1 MSQRENRIM
10 VMKTIAVFL
19 LIVFSCVVQAEEEW
33 TLGKEENGIKVFT
46 KKIEGSKFKAFRAET
61 VVNATLST
69 LMAVHADVEY
79 VNEWLKDCA
88 ESQLLTE
95 FDPNGYAVYF
105 KTDSPWPVKDRDYTL
120 KYKIE
125 QDPKDY
131 TLTIYFTA
139 EVGLMPESD
148 DCVRITVLDGFW
160 KMKPVASGGVKVIY
174 QVSTDPG
181 GGVPAWLANSFVID
195 QPFHSLTKL
204 HDRVKMEKYQGKK
217 FEFVKEPK

>member
-1 MSQRENRIM
+1 M
-10 VMKTIAVFL
+10 VKKMVVGFL
-19 LIVFSCVVQAEEEW
+19 LVLFSCVVQSEEEW
-33 TLGKEENGIKVFT
+33 TLKKEENGIKVFT
-46 KKIEGSKFKAFRAET
+46 KQIEDSNFNAFRAET
-61 VVNATLST
+61 VVDATLST

-79 VNEWLKDCA
+79 VNEWLKDCS
-88 ESQLLTE
+88 ESKLLTE

-120 KYKIE
+120 RYKIE

-131 TLTIYFTA
+131 TLTIHFTA

-160 KMKPVASGGVKVIY
+160 EMKPLAAGGVNVIY

-204 HDRVKMEKYQGKK
+204 HERVKMEKYQGKTFK
-217 FEFVKEPK
+217 FVKEPKVSTD